1 MVELWSGRPRR
12 IVKIADES
20 SESPTNRQNPPTN
33 RQNRRRIVKL
43 DHKLTTT
50 GPQLDHNFT
59 TTFFQKTLWSSC
71 GRIVVEATPHVCC
84 THVCVC
90 VCVCVRVAHN
100 LTHPDRDA
108 QQTHKTSSPAACT
121 SWRPPWPPSRR
132 GKPAQTPRTPK
143 SQTRPMFLSIRHS
156 KHVLAGLNSRLR
168 FKLSQSNLAQL
179 TPQPSF

>member
-1 MVELWSGRPRR
+1 MVELWS
-12 IVKIADES
+12 
-20 SESPTNRQNPPTN
+20 N
-33 RQNRRRIVKL
+33 
-43 DHKLTTT
+43 
-50 GPQLDHNFT
+50 
-59 TTFFQKTLWSSC
+59 C
-71 GRIVVEATPHVCC
+71 GRGNTSCMLHA
-84 THVCVC
+84 CVC

-121 SWRPPWPPSRR
+121 SWRPPWPASRR
-132 GKPAQTPRTPK
+132 GNPSHTPRTPK

-179 TPQPSF
+179 TPQPSFCNQSCHNSRHKFCLQSKLSQLASLSNSVCNQSCHN